1 MDQKKIGAFLK
12 ELRKEKQ
19 MTQEQLAEILGVTNR
34 SISRWENGVNMPDFD
49 LVIEIANYYNVNIE
63 EILDGERKSEMI
75 DRKTEQILLK
85 VADYESN
92 EKQSFSKRVCGLFIA
107 AILAFVLYGV
117 LNFTGLDTKDGYEQ
131 IASYAMGIVGGA
143 LLVGALYTSG
153 YMAKI
158 QAFKKRILYKSG
170 KSSDEVQN
178 RKGIK
183 GNTVFWTVLSI
194 TLLAAGVAF
203 GIVAILGHT
212 AAYSASI
219 SCLCAG
225 TVWTVTIIQER
236 RKR

>member
-19 MTQEQLAEILGVTNR
+19 LTQEQLAEILGVTNR

-49 LVIEIANYYNVNIE
+49 LVIEIANYYDVSIE
-63 EILDGERKSEMI
+63 EILDGERKNEMI
-75 DRKTEQILLK
+75 DKKTEQMLLK

-92 EKQSFSKRVCGLFIA
+92 EKQRFSRRICRLFIA
-107 AILAFVLYGV
+107 AILSFVLYAV
-117 LNFTGLDTKDGYEQ
+117 LNYTGLDTKDGYEQ
-131 IASYAMGIVGGA
+131 IASYALGLVFGA

-158 QAFKKRILYKSG
+158 KEFKKRVLYKSG
-170 KSSDEVQN
+170 KLSDEAQN
-178 RKGIK
+178 GKGIK

-194 TLLAAGVAF
+194 TLLVAGVSF
-203 GIVAILGHT
+203 GVMALLGHT

-219 SCLCAG
+219 SCLCVG
-225 TVWTVTIIQER
+225 TVWTVSIIRQR
-236 RKR
+236 RK

>member
-19 MTQEQLAEILGVTNR
+19 LTQEQLAEILGVTNR

-49 LVIEIANYYNVNIE
+49 LVIEIANYYDVSIE
-63 EILDGERKSEMI
+63 EILDGERKNEMI
-75 DRKTEQILLK
+75 DKKTEQMLLK

-92 EKQSFSKRVCGLFIA
+92 EKQRFSKRVCGLFIA
-107 AILAFVLYGV
+107 AILAFILYGV

-131 IASYAMGIVGGA
+131 IATYALGLVFGA
-143 LLVGALYTSG
+143 LLVGAVYTSG

-158 QAFKKRILYKSG
+158 QAFKKRVLYKSG
-170 KSSDEVQN
+170 KSSDEVSG
-178 RKGIK
+178 KGIK

-194 TLLAAGVAF
+194 ALLVAGVAF
-203 GIVAILGHT
+203 GVMAILGHT

-219 SCLCAG
+219 SCLCVG
-225 TVWTVTIIQER
+225 TVWTTSIIRQR
-236 RKR
+236 RK

>member
-1 MDQKKIGAFLK
+1 MDQKKIGSFLK

-19 MTQEQLAEILGVTNR
+19 LTQEQLAEILGVTNR

-49 LVIEIANYYNVNIE
+49 LVIEIANYYDVSIE
-63 EILDGERKSEMI
+63 EILDGERKNEMI
-75 DRKTEQILLK
+75 DKKTEQMLLK

-92 EKQSFSKRVCGLFIA
+92 EKQRFSKRVCGMFIA
-107 AILAFVLYGV
+107 AILAFIIYGV

-131 IASYAMGIVGGA
+131 IATYALGLVFGA

-158 QAFKKRILYKSG
+158 QAFKKRVLYKSG
-170 KSSDEVQN
+170 KSSDEVQIG
-178 RKGIK
+178 KGIK
-183 GNTVFWTVLSI
+183 GNAVFWTVLSI
-194 TLLAAGVAF
+194 ALLVAGVAF
-203 GIVAILGHT
+203 GIMAILGHT

-219 SCLCAG
+219 SCLCVG
-225 TVWTVTIIQER
+225 TVWTVSIIHQI

>member
-1 MDQKKIGAFLK
+1 MDQKKIGSFLK

-19 MTQEQLAEILGVTNR
+19 LTQEQLAEILGVTNR

-49 LVIEIANYYNVNIE
+49 LVIEIANYYDVSIE
-63 EILDGERKSEMI
+63 EILDGERKNEMI
-75 DRKTEQILLK
+75 DKKTEQMLLK

-92 EKQSFSKRVCGLFIA
+92 EKQRFSKRVCGMFIA
-107 AILAFVLYGV
+107 AILAFIIYGV

-131 IASYAMGIVGGA
+131 IATYALGLVFGA

-158 QAFKKRILYKSG
+158 QAFKKRVLYKSG
-170 KSSDEVQN
+170 KSSDEVQIG
-178 RKGIK
+178 KGIK
-183 GNTVFWTVLSI
+183 GNAVFWTVLSI
-194 TLLAAGVAF
+194 ALLVAGVAF
-203 GIVAILGHT
+203 GIMAILGHM

-219 SCLCAG
+219 SCLCVG
-225 TVWTVTIIQER
+225 TVWTVSIIHQI